1 MPVKL
6 KGRSYERPFSFG
18 GYMKEFKQLER
29 DNDCCIRAAQED
41 IQAALDLINLPLKEQ
56 QRPYTMVSAI
66 EEVRERLRSAK
77 YMLREVIGEKK

>member
-18 GYMKEFKQLER
+18 GYMKELNQLES
-29 DNDCCIRAAQED
+29 DNDWLIRTALDD

-56 QRPYTMVSAI
+56 DRPYTLISAL
-66 EEVRERLRSAK
+66 EETRERLRSAK
-77 YMLREVIGEKK
+77 YMLREIVGWEK

>member
-1 MPVKL
+1 MNAK
-6 KGRSYERPFSFG
+6 K
-18 GYMKEFKQLER
+18 
-29 DNDCCIRAAQED
+29 NWCIQVAQED

-56 QRPYTMVSAI
+56 VRPYIMVSAL

>member
-1 MPVKL
+1 
-6 KGRSYERPFSFG
+6 
-18 GYMKEFKQLER
+18 MKELEH
-29 DNDCCIRAAQED
+29 DNNWCIRVAQED

-56 QRPYTMVSAI
+56 VRPYTMVSAL